1 MLILIKGAGDIATGI
16 AVRLKNS
23 GMQVV
28 MTEIAIPTTVRRSVA
43 FSRAV
48 YEGSAVVENITAK
61 LVLDFA
67 QIPAVLQRDE
77 IPVLIDPRC
86 EVLKS
91 IHFDAVVDS
100 ILAKKNLSPD
110 PTQAPVVIG
119 VGPGFSVPQDCHCV
133 IETQRG
139 HDLGRCIYQ
148 GCAAKNTGIPGE
160 IGGYTVERLLRAP
173 CDGIFHP
180 ILAIGDIVKAGQ
192 TVAMVDDQPVT
203 AQIDGIVRGL
213 LQDNVPVKAGM
224 KSGDIDPR
232 GCYEHCFT
240 VSDKARAVGGGVLEA
255 ILHLGLQNR

>member
-48 YEGSAVVENITAK
+48 YEGSAVVENIIAR

-100 ILAKKNLSPD
+100 ILAKKNLSTA

>member
-16 AVRLKNS
+16 AVRLKNA

-67 QIPAVLQRDE
+67 QIPAILQRDE

-100 ILAKKNLSPD
+100 ILAKKNLSTD

-139 HDLGRCIYQ
+139 HDLGRCVYQ

-203 AQIDGIVRGL
+203 AQINGIVRGL
-213 LQDNVPVKAGM
+213 LQDNVPVKSGM

>member
-16 AVRLKNS
+16 AVRLKNA

-67 QIPAVLQRDE
+67 QIPAILQRDE

-100 ILAKKNLSPD
+100 ILAKKNLSTD

-148 GCAAKNTGIPGE
+148 GYAAKNTGIPGE

-203 AQIDGIVRGL
+203 AQINGIVRGL

>member
-16 AVRLKNS
+16 AVRLKNA

-48 YEGSAVVENITAK
+48 YEGSTVVENITAR

-67 QIPAVLQRDE
+67 QIPAVLQQDE

-91 IHFDAVVDS
+91 IHFDAAVDS
-100 ILAKKNLSPD
+100 ILAKKNLSTD

-180 ILAIGDIVKAGQ
+180 ILAIGDAVKAGQ
-192 TVAMVDDQPVT
+192 TVALVDDQPVT

>member
-16 AVRLKNS
+16 AVRLKNA

-67 QIPAVLQRDE
+67 QIPAVLQQDE

-100 ILAKKNLSPD
+100 HPGKEKPLHRPYTGSCGHWSRSWILSPTGL
-110 PTQAPVVIG
+110 PL
-119 VGPGFSVPQDCHCV
+119 CH
-133 IETQRG
+133 
-139 HDLGRCIYQ
+139 
-148 GCAAKNTGIPGE
+148 
-160 IGGYTVERLLRAP
+160 
-173 CDGIFHP
+173 
-180 ILAIGDIVKAGQ
+180 
-192 TVAMVDDQPVT
+192 
-203 AQIDGIVRGL
+203 
-213 LQDNVPVKAGM
+213 
-224 KSGDIDPR
+224 
-232 GCYEHCFT
+232 
-240 VSDKARAVGGGVLEA
+240 
-255 ILHLGLQNR
+255 

>member
-16 AVRLKNS
+16 AVRLKNA

-67 QIPAVLQRDE
+67 QIPAVLQQDE

-100 ILAKKNLSPD
+100 ILAKKNLSTD

-160 IGGYTVERLLRAP
+160 ISGYTVERLLRAP

>member
-16 AVRLKNS
+16 AVRLKNA

-48 YEGSAVVENITAK
+48 YEGSAVVENITAR

-67 QIPAVLQRDE
+67 QIPAVLQQDE
-77 IPVLIDPRC
+77 IPLLIDPRC

-100 ILAKKNLSPD
+100 ILAKKNLSTN
-110 PTQAPVVIG
+110 PTQAPMVIG

-148 GCAAKNTGIPGE
+148 GRAAKNTGIPGE

-180 ILAIGDIVKAGQ
+180 ILAIGDAVKAGQ
-192 TVAMVDDQPVT
+192 TVALVDDQPVT

>member
-16 AVRLKNS
+16 AVRLKNA

-48 YEGSAVVENITAK
+48 YEGSAVVENITAR

-67 QIPAVLQRDE
+67 QIPAVLQQDE

-100 ILAKKNLSPD
+100 ILAKKNLSTD

>member
-16 AVRLKNS
+16 AVRLKNV

-48 YEGSAVVENITAK
+48 YEGSAVVENITAR
-61 LVLDFA
+61 LILDFA
-67 QIPAVLQRDE
+67 QIPAVLQQDE

-100 ILAKKNLSPD
+100 ILAKKNLSTD

-192 TVAMVDDQPVT
+192 TVALVNDQPVT
-203 AQIDGIVRGL
+203 AQINGIVRGL

-255 ILHLGLQNR
+255 ILHLGLQSR

>member
-67 QIPAVLQRDE
+67 QIPAVLQQDE

-100 ILAKKNLSPD
+100 ILAKKNLSTD

-192 TVAMVDDQPVT
+192 TVAMVDDQSVT

>member
-16 AVRLKNS
+16 AVRLKNA

-48 YEGSAVVENITAK
+48 YEGSAIVENITAR

-67 QIPAVLQRDE
+67 QIPAVLQQDE
-77 IPVLIDPRC
+77 IPVLIDPHC

-100 ILAKKNLSPD
+100 ILAKKNLSTD

-180 ILAIGDIVKAGQ
+180 ILTIGDIVKAGQ
-192 TVAMVDDQPVT
+192 TVALVNDQPET

-213 LQDNVPVKAGM
+213 LQDNVPVKTGM

>member
-16 AVRLKNS
+16 AVRLKNA

-61 LVLDFA
+61 LILDFA
-67 QIPAVLQRDE
+67 QIPAILQRDE

-100 ILAKKNLSPD
+100 ILAKKNLSTN

-203 AQIDGIVRGL
+203 AQINGIVRGL

>member
-16 AVRLKNS
+16 AVRLKNA
-23 GMQVV
+23 GMQIV

-48 YEGSAVVENITAK
+48 YEGSAVVENITAR

-67 QIPAVLQRDE
+67 QIPAVLQQDE

-100 ILAKKNLSPD
+100 ILAKKNLSTD
-110 PTQAPVVIG
+110 PTQAPMVIG

-192 TVAMVDDQPVT
+192 TVAMVDEQPIT
-203 AQIDGIVRGL
+203 AQINGIVRGL

>member
-16 AVRLKNS
+16 AVRLKNA

-48 YEGSAVVENITAK
+48 YEGSAVVENITAR

-67 QIPAVLQRDE
+67 QIPAVLQQDE

-100 ILAKKNLSPD
+100 ILAKKNLSTD

-180 ILAIGDIVKAGQ
+180 ILAIGDAVKAGQ
-192 TVAMVDDQPVT
+192 TVALVDDQPVT

-213 LQDNVPVKAGM
+213 LQDNVPVKARM

>member
-16 AVRLKNS
+16 AVRLKNA

-43 FSRAV
+43 FSHAV

-67 QIPAVLQRDE
+67 QIPAILQRDE

-100 ILAKKNLSPD
+100 ILAKKNLSTD

-203 AQIDGIVRGL
+203 AQINGIVRGL

>member
-67 QIPAVLQRDE
+67 QIPAVLQQDE

-86 EVLKS
+86 EILKS

-100 ILAKKNLSPD
+100 ILAKKNLSTD

-119 VGPGFSVPQDCHCV
+119 IGPGFSVPQDCHCV

-180 ILAIGDIVKAGQ
+180 ILAIGDAVKSGQ
-192 TVAMVDDQPVT
+192 IVAMVDDQPVT
-203 AQIDGIVRGL
+203 AQIGGIARGL
-213 LQDNVPVKAGM
+213 LQDNVPVKTGM

>member
-48 YEGSAVVENITAK
+48 YEGSAVVENITAG

-67 QIPAVLQRDE
+67 QIPAVLQQDE

-100 ILAKKNLSPD
+100 ILAKKNLSTD

-119 VGPGFSVPQDCHCV
+119 IGPGFSVPQDCHCV

-192 TVAMVDDQPVT
+192 TVAMVDDRPVT
-203 AQIDGIVRGL
+203 AQIDGIVRGM

>member
-16 AVRLKNS
+16 AVRLKNA

-67 QIPAVLQRDE
+67 QIPAVLQQDE

-100 ILAKKNLSPD
+100 ILAKKNLSTD

-192 TVAMVDDQPVT
+192 TVALVDDQPVT

>member
-16 AVRLKNS
+16 AVRLKNA

-48 YEGSAVVENITAK
+48 YEGSAVVENITAG

-100 ILAKKNLSPD
+100 ILAKKNLSTD

-180 ILAIGDIVKAGQ
+180 ILAIGDAVKAGQ
-192 TVAMVDDQPVT
+192 TVALVDDQSVT

>member
-16 AVRLKNS
+16 AVRLKNA

-67 QIPAVLQRDE
+67 QTPAVLQQDE

-100 ILAKKNLSPD
+100 ILAKKNLSTD

>member
-91 IHFDAVVDS
+91 IHFDAVIDS
-100 ILAKKNLSPD
+100 ILAKKNLSTD

-119 VGPGFSVPQDCHCV
+119 IGPGFSVPQDCHCV

-180 ILAIGDIVKAGQ
+180 ILAIGDAVKAGQ
-192 TVAMVDDQPVT
+192 TVALVDDQPVT

>member
-16 AVRLKNS
+16 AVRLKNA

-67 QIPAVLQRDE
+67 QIPAILQRDE
-77 IPVLIDPRC
+77 IPVLIDPHC

-100 ILAKKNLSPD
+100 ILAKKNLSTD

-203 AQIDGIVRGL
+203 AQINGIVRGL

>member
-16 AVRLKNS
+16 AVRLKNA

-48 YEGSAVVENITAK
+48 YEGSAVVENITAR

-67 QIPAVLQRDE
+67 QIPAVLQQDE

-100 ILAKKNLSPD
+100 ILAKKNLSTD

-173 CDGIFHP
+173 YDGIFHP

>member
-16 AVRLKNS
+16 AVRLKNA

-67 QIPAVLQRDE
+67 QIPAVLQQDE

-100 ILAKKNLSPD
+100 SWQRKTSP
-110 PTQAPVVIG
+110 PTL
-119 VGPGFSVPQDCHCV
+119 H
-133 IETQRG
+133 
-139 HDLGRCIYQ
+139 
-148 GCAAKNTGIPGE
+148 
-160 IGGYTVERLLRAP
+160 RLLWSLESVLDSQSRRIATVSLRRSADMTWDVVSIRGVLP
-173 CDGIFHP
+173 KILVSPERSAGI
-180 ILAIGDIVKAGQ
+180 LSSVCC
-192 TVAMVDDQPVT
+192 VLPVT
-203 AQIDGIVRGL
+203 ESSIQF
-213 LQDNVPVKAGM
+213 LQSATLSKQ
-224 KSGDIDPR
+224 
-232 GCYEHCFT
+232 
-240 VSDKARAVGGGVLEA
+240 DKPLRWSMTS
-255 ILHLGLQNR
+255 R

>member
-16 AVRLKNS
+16 AVRLKNA

-48 YEGSAVVENITAK
+48 YEGSAVVENITAG

-100 ILAKKNLSPD
+100 ILAKKNLSTD

-119 VGPGFSVPQDCHCV
+119 IGPGFSVPQDCHCV

-180 ILAIGDIVKAGQ
+180 ILAIGDAVKAGQ
-192 TVAMVDDQPVT
+192 TVALVDDQPVT

>member
-16 AVRLKNS
+16 AVRLKNA

-48 YEGSAVVENITAK
+48 YEGSAVVENITAR

-67 QIPAVLQRDE
+67 QIPAVLQQDE

-100 ILAKKNLSPD
+100 ILAKKNLSTD

-192 TVAMVDDQPVT
+192 TVALVDDQPVT

>member
-16 AVRLKNS
+16 AVRLKNA
-23 GMQVV
+23 GIQVV

-48 YEGSAVVENITAK
+48 YEGSAVVENITAR

-67 QIPAVLQRDE
+67 QIPAVLQQDE

-100 ILAKKNLSPD
+100 ILAKKNLSTD

-180 ILAIGDIVKAGQ
+180 ILAIGDAVKAGQ
-192 TVAMVDDQPVT
+192 TVALVDDQPVT

>member
-67 QIPAVLQRDE
+67 QIPAVLQQDE

-100 ILAKKNLSPD
+100 ILAKKNLSTD
-110 PTQAPVVIG
+110 PTQAPMVIG

>member
-16 AVRLKNS
+16 AVRLKNA

-43 FSRAV
+43 FSRAI
-48 YEGSAVVENITAK
+48 YEGSAVVENITAR

-67 QIPAVLQRDE
+67 QIPAVLQQDE

-100 ILAKKNLSPD
+100 ILAKKNLSTD

-180 ILAIGDIVKAGQ
+180 ILAIGDAVKAGQ
-192 TVAMVDDQPVT
+192 TVALVDDQPVT

-255 ILHLGLQNR
+255 ILYLGLQNR

>member
-16 AVRLKNS
+16 AVRLKNA

-48 YEGSAVVENITAK
+48 YEGSAVVENITAR

-67 QIPAVLQRDE
+67 QIPAVLQQDE

-100 ILAKKNLSPD
+100 ILAKKNLSTD

-180 ILAIGDIVKAGQ
+180 ILAIGDIVKVGQ

>member
-16 AVRLKNS
+16 AVRLKNA

-67 QIPAVLQRDE
+67 QIPAVLQQDE

-100 ILAKKNLSPD
+100 ILAKKNLSTD

-139 HDLGRCIYQ
+139 HDQGRCIYQ

-180 ILAIGDIVKAGQ
+180 ILAIGDAVKAGQ
-192 TVAMVDDQPVT
+192 TVAMVDEQPVT

>member
-16 AVRLKNS
+16 AVRLKNA

-67 QIPAVLQRDE
+67 QIPAVLQQDE

-100 ILAKKNLSPD
+100 ILAKKNLSTD

-213 LQDNVPVKAGM
+213 NKNA
-224 KSGDIDPR
+224 SN
-232 GCYEHCFT
+232 C
-240 VSDKARAVGGGVLEA
+240 
-255 ILHLGLQNR
+255 

>member
-16 AVRLKNS
+16 AVRLKNA

-67 QIPAVLQRDE
+67 QIPAVLQQDE

-100 ILAKKNLSPD
+100 ILAKKNLSTD
-110 PTQAPVVIG
+110 PTQSPVVIG

-148 GCAAKNTGIPGE
+148 GCAAKNTGIP
-160 IGGYTVERLLRAP
+160 
-173 CDGIFHP
+173 
-180 ILAIGDIVKAGQ
+180 
-192 TVAMVDDQPVT
+192 
-203 AQIDGIVRGL
+203 
-213 LQDNVPVKAGM
+213 
-224 KSGDIDPR
+224 
-232 GCYEHCFT
+232 
-240 VSDKARAVGGGVLEA
+240 
-255 ILHLGLQNR
+255 

>member
-16 AVRLKNS
+16 AVRLKNA

-48 YEGSAVVENITAK
+48 YEGSAVVENITAR

-67 QIPAVLQRDE
+67 QIPAVLQQDE

-100 ILAKKNLSPD
+100 ILAKKNLSTD

-180 ILAIGDIVKAGQ
+180 ILAIGEAVKAGQ
-192 TVAMVDDQPVT
+192 TVAIVDDQPVT

>member
-16 AVRLKNS
+16 AVRLKNA

-48 YEGSAVVENITAK
+48 YEGSAVVENITAR

-67 QIPAVLQRDE
+67 QIPAVLQQDE

-100 ILAKKNLSPD
+100 ILAKKNLSTD

-192 TVAMVDDQPVT
+192 TVALVNDQPVT

>member
-48 YEGSAVVENITAK
+48 YEGSAVVENITAR

-67 QIPAVLQRDE
+67 QIPAVLQQDE

-100 ILAKKNLSPD
+100 ILAKKNLSTD

-180 ILAIGDIVKAGQ
+180 ILAIGDAVKARQ

>member
-48 YEGSAVVENITAK
+48 YEGSAVVENIIAR

-100 ILAKKNLSPD
+100 ILAKKNLSTD

-203 AQIDGIVRGL
+203 AQINGIVRGL

>member
-16 AVRLKNS
+16 AVRLKNA

-67 QIPAVLQRDE
+67 QIPAVLQQDE

-100 ILAKKNLSPD
+100 ILAKKNLSTD

-180 ILAIGDIVKAGQ
+180 ILAIGEAVKEGQ
-192 TVAMVDDQPVT
+192 TVALVNDQPVT

-213 LQDNVPVKAGM
+213 LQNNVPVKTGM

>member
-100 ILAKKNLSPD
+100 ILAKKNLSTD

-180 ILAIGDIVKAGQ
+180 ILAIGDAVKAGQ

-213 LQDNVPVKAGM
+213 LQDNVPVKTGM

>member
-16 AVRLKNS
+16 AVRLKNA

-67 QIPAVLQRDE
+67 QIPAVLQQDE

-100 ILAKKNLSPD
+100 ILAKKNLSTD

-180 ILAIGDIVKAGQ
+180 ILAIGDAVKAGQ
-192 TVAMVDDQPVT
+192 TVAMVDEQPVT